1 MALGTGGLLYE
12 ATHDSLPIGSHDSA
26 LRWIWHLMDPQSDL
40 EILRTMKSQ
49 HVCQGSIGEHIAI
62 ENEEHFLRSHKPAV
76 LRQSAGAAHEPMLF
90 RDHHVPHAPLLYH
103 KITNLIGMRVHVQQH
118 LGDSSRSAILEP
130 DLKQRHASDRQQTLG
145 DSIGERPQP
154 STASGGKNESLHID
168 PG

>member
-62 ENEEHFLRSHKPAV
+62 ENEEHFLRGHKPAV
-76 LRQSAGAAHEPMLF
+76 LRPSAGAPQEPLLF
-90 RDHHVPHAPLLYH
+90 CDHHRQHARLLSH
-103 KITNLIGMRVHVQQH
+103 KITNLIGTRAHGQQH
-118 LGDSSRSAILEP
+118 LGESRPRALP
-130 DLKQRHASDRQQTLG
+130 
-145 DSIGERPQP
+145 
-154 STASGGKNESLHID
+154 
-168 PG
+168 

>member
-62 ENEEHFLRSHKPAV
+62 ENEEHFLRGHKPAV
-76 LRQSAGAAHEPMLF
+76 LPPSARAAQAPMLF
-90 RDHHVPHAPLLYH
+90 RAHPVHNARLLAPNNPHP
-103 KITNLIGMRVHVQQH
+103 T
-118 LGDSSRSAILEP
+118 
-130 DLKQRHASDRQQTLG
+130 
-145 DSIGERPQP
+145 
-154 STASGGKNESLHID
+154 
-168 PG
+168 

>member
-62 ENEEHFLRSHKPAV
+62 ENEEHFLRSHKPAG
-76 LRQSAGAAHEPMLF
+76 LRHRSRPCQEPMTL
-90 RDHHVPHAPLLYH
+90 RHHPLHPPRPFAPH
-103 KITNLIGMRVHVQQH
+103 T
-118 LGDSSRSAILEP
+118 
-130 DLKQRHASDRQQTLG
+130 
-145 DSIGERPQP
+145 
-154 STASGGKNESLHID
+154 
-168 PG
+168 